1 MGGDPHI
8 HKYISIGLL
17 ADALLISAGLIV
29 SVVAVAVGSGGRC
42 PNFFSFI
49 GGADCTELHYA
60 AGAVI
65 LMAVVFLRWWW
76 IIVPVLLIPPAV
88 AYRVGRGRSA

>member
-1 MGGDPHI
+1 MGLEPHI
-8 HKYISIGLL
+8 NKYIIIGLL
-17 ADALLISAGLIV
+17 ADALLMSGGLIV
-29 SVVAVAVGSGGRC
+29 SVVAVVVGSGGKC

-49 GGADCTELHYA
+49 GAADCTALHYA
-60 AGAVI
+60 AGAII